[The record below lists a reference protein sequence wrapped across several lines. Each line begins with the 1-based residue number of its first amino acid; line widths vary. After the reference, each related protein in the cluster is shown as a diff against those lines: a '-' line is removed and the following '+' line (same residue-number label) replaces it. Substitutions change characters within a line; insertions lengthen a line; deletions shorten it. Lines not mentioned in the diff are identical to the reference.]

1 MSQPQSKT
9 KDTKILAIAAVTSI
23 SIIGIVAYTFL
34 KPSVTASSQSNSL
47 PKLQTSSLTIGI
59 LGDPSNYNGL
69 ADYLRSQFGNK
80 VQVIV
85 DGDRSI
91 SYSDVRNRLVRKEWD
106 IVFTLSPM
114 LSVAAKDN
122 QYTFAARMFP
132 NNPSYYQSA
141 LFVKSNS
148 SIKSLNDLKPTTT
161 IALGDFNSASSFY
174 MPAYDLFGKTLRVNM
189 GYRSSKIL
197 KMVKAGQAN
206 VGAVASSNLENN
218 NALRV
223 ISLSRQIPG
232 SGVYLSSKLSNS
244 DREILKKVI
253 LDAPSSIKQQANY
266 GAGVEPDYSNFVK
279 ISQKAEE
286 VLKCADFQKNP
297 VTFYCPTS
305 SINKTIP
312 SQNNTLSISG
322 RINGWS
328 RKDSNTEE
336 FSLSSTDNKI
346 YLVLVNRQILNQIPG
361 ASNPI
366 ALQNKNVKVTGVIPK
381 KVGNS
386 NFELKIT
393 QPHQLAILKNSPPA
407 QQSEI
412 NYQVKRVEDGDTILV
427 SEPSGKEI
435 KVRFACIDTAEIPHS
450 NREKNSTALTDK
462 SQFLWGEAAKKRM
475 SALITQSGGLV
486 TLKMVDTDLYGRK
499 VAEVRLSDGTLAQEV
514 LVREGLA
521 MVYRKYIKNC
531 PSAALVEQAES
542 QAKQQQLNIWGDS
555 QFTPPWEWRHNRKQY
570 SSVKELVVKML

>member
-1 MSQPQSKT
+1 MSQPKSKT
-9 KDTKILAIAAVTSI
+9 KDIQIVAIAAVASV

-69 ADYLRSQFGNK
+69 SDYLRSQFGNK

-91 SYSDVRNRLVRKEWD
+91 SYSDVRNRLIRKEWD

-141 LFVKSNS
+141 IFVKSNS
-148 SIKSLNDLKPTTT
+148 YIKSLNDLKSTTT

-174 MPAYDLFGKTLRVNM
+174 MPAYDLFGKTLRVDM
-189 GYRSSKIL
+189 GHRSNKIL
-197 KMVKAGQAN
+197 EMVKAGQAD

-218 NALRV
+218 NSLRV

-232 SGVYLSSKLSNS
+232 SGVYLSSKLFES
-244 DREILKKVI
+244 DREILKKV
-253 LDAPSSIKQQANY
+253 LVDAPSSIKQQANY
-266 GAGVEPDYSNFVK
+266 GAGAEPNYSTFVK

-297 VTFYCPTS
+297 VNFYCPTS
-305 SINKTIP
+305 GRNKYIP
-312 SQNNTLSISG
+312 NPNDTLNVLG

-328 RKDSNTEE
+328 RKDSNTEQ
-336 FSLSSTDNKI
+336 FSLSSTDNKN
-346 YLVLVNRQILNQIPG
+346 YLVLINRQIFNQIPG

-381 KVGNS
+381 KIGNS
-386 NFELKIT
+386 NFELTIT
-393 QPHQLAILKNSPPA
+393 QPDQLAILENSPA
-407 QQSEI
+407 SQQSEI

-450 NREKNSTALTDK
+450 NSEQNSTALTDK

-531 PSAALVEQAES
+531 PSAAVVEQAES

-555 QFTPPWEWRHNRKQY
+555 QFTPPWEWRRNKK
-570 SSVKELVVKML
+570 SNIN